1 MNVITLEN
9 IKMTKILTFHT
20 KMSMIHTYNVQRYIN
35 YDHYES
41 ST

>member
-1 MNVITLEN
+1 MNIITTEN
-9 IKMTKILTFHT
+9 IKMAKILTFHT
-20 KMSMIHTYNVQRYIN
+20 KLNIVHTYNVQRYIK